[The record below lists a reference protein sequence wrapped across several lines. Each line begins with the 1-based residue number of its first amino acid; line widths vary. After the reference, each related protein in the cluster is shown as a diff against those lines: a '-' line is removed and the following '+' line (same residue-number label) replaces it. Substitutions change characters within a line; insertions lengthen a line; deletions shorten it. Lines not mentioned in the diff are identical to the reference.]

1 MQLVC
6 VQLSSYSRCTCSCN
20 LTSRNN
26 LTLRGE
32 GWVISLLSGLVLR
45 MIYSFT
51 KYMKFCYFNPNV
63 SSDSFEQNNIKE
75 ILKCF
80 PFLQVLNFCFVLFWF
95 HKYDQSLSYIHVYS
109 VWLFVLDEWEV
120 LLAPDV

>member
-1 MQLVC
+1 M
-6 VQLSSYSRCTCSCN
+6 YSCN

-26 LTLRGE
+26 LTIRGE
-32 GWVISLLSGLVLR
+32 GSVISLLSGLDLR
-45 MIYSFT
+45 MIYSFA
-51 KYMKFCYFNPNV
+51 KYIKFRYFDPNV
-63 SSDSFEQNNIKE
+63 LSDSFEQNNIKE

-95 HKYDQSLSYIHVYS
+95 HKYDQSLSYIHVCS